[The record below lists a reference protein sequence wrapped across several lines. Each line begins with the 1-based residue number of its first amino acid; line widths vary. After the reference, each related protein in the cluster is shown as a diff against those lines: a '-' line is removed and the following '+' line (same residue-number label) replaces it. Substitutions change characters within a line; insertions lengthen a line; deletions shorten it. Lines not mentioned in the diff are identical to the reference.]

1 VPAHPAPWYAQ
12 RIPLPLA
19 SWPLAA
25 LAAAFLLPGLVGHDP
40 WKTEDALGF
49 GVVHQMLASGDW
61 LRPMLAGEP
70 FYEDGPLF
78 FWVAAIFVRLL
89 GGVLPP
95 HDAARFASAL
105 FVLMALWFVR
115 LAARELYGK
124 REGDLS
130 TLALM
135 GAVGLVWHAHETTA
149 ETAMLAGLAAAY
161 YGVAIS
167 HRKPYK
173 GALAFGAGAGIA
185 FLSKGL
191 AAAAQPLV
199 AALLVL
205 AVSASF
211 RQRSF
216 AVAGAVSLAVL
227 APFVLVWPVLLA
239 AHAPDYFAGWF
250 AWQLGNISHPPG
262 LVDLANV
269 AKTFAWALFPVW
281 PVTVWATWAYRRRL
295 REPGFAV
302 PFVASIVSCVL
313 LLLMRNPRDIDM
325 LALLVPMSIPAGVAA
340 IALRRGA
347 ANALAWFAVMTFTLA
362 GGFMW
367 LMWLATLAGFPGTLA
382 RTATRLEPG
391 FVLEVAWW
399 PLAFAVLLSAAWW
412 VLVLRAE
419 RSTLR
424 SQTFWTAGMTLTWAL
439 AATLWLGWIDYGK
452 SYRPVAA
459 SLHKVL
465 PGSARCVESRG
476 LGETQRAVFHYHA
489 GLVTRRAE
497 VHGRTGCPYLLVQ
510 SSTREPA
517 FEPEPGW
524 VRVWEGNRP
533 RDRERYRLY
542 RRTAAR

>member
-1 VPAHPAPWYAQ
+1 VPAHPTPWYAQ

-25 LAAAFLLPGLVGHDP
+25 LVAAFLLPGLVGHDP

-49 GVVHQMLASGDW
+49 GIVHQMLASDDW

-89 GGVLPP
+89 GGVVPP

-135 GAVGLVWHAHETTA
+135 GAVGLVWHAHEATA

-205 AVSASF
+205 AVSAPF

-216 AVAGAVSLAVL
+216 AVAGAVSLAIL
-227 APFVLVWPVLLA
+227 APFVLVWPGLLA
-239 AHAPDYFAGWF
+239 ANAPDYFAGWF

-302 PFVASIVSCVL
+302 PFVASIVSFVL
-313 LLLMRNPRDIDM
+313 LLLMRDPRDIDM

-362 GGFMW
+362 SGFMW
-367 LMWLATLAGFPGTLA
+367 LMWLATLAGFPGALA

-424 SQTFWTAGMTLTWAL
+424 SQTYWTAGMTLTWGL

-510 SSTREPA
+510 QNTRTPA